1 MGREYH
7 VSQKNGHDW
16 QDGSA
21 EKPFVTIS
29 KAAKIAMPGDTIT
42 VHEGVYREWIKPENS
57 GIGELMR
64 ITYQAAEGE
73 KVVIKG
79 SERIT
84 NWEKVEGTVW
94 RTVLPNSFFGE
105 YNPYAQMLE
114 GDWFISPD
122 NYHDAK
128 EVDGVL
134 KDFPIH
140 TGDVYLNGKSF
151 YEAGRLSDVINP
163 VMRKTGVNHHGPN
176 IRSHFFIRKI
186 LFTSG
191 MQK

>member
-1 MGREYH
+1 MGGNKMGREYH

-73 KVVIKG
+73 K
-79 SERIT
+79 SCYQR
-84 NWEKVEGTVW
+84 
-94 RTVLPNSFFGE
+94 F
-105 YNPYAQMLE
+105 
-114 GDWFISPD
+114 
-122 NYHDAK
+122 
-128 EVDGVL
+128 
-134 KDFPIH
+134 
-140 TGDVYLNGKSF
+140 
-151 YEAGRLSDVINP
+151 
-163 VMRKTGVNHHGPN
+163 
-176 IRSHFFIRKI
+176 
-186 LFTSG
+186 
-191 MQK
+191 